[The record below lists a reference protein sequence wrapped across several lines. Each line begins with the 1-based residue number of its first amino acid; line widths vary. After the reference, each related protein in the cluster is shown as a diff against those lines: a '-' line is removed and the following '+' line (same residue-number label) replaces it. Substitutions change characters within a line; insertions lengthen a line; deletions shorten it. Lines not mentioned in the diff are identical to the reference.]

1 MNNPTTPQQVAK
13 SASAKKMLMSDL
25 MQTVGILPIL
35 ILIVAVFGFI
45 APNFF
50 TESNLLNITRQ
61 ASINIVLAAGM
72 TFIILTGGID
82 LSVGSILG
90 TTAVAAMV
98 VSLIPEFAML
108 SVPAALL
115 LGMVLGLFNGAL
127 VAFAGLP
134 PFIVTLGTYT
144 ALRGAAYLLADG
156 TTVINSNISFEW
168 IGNNYLGPVPWLV
181 VIALAVVVVCW
192 FILRRTT
199 LGVHIYAVG
208 GNKQAAALSGV
219 NVNKVY
225 FLVMM
230 NMSFLAAVAGI
241 LFIGR
246 TGAAG
251 PSDGTMWELDAIASV
266 FIGGAAVSGGIGTV
280 VGGLIAPKLIGKTN
294 SKTAII
300 IGFLIQAA
308 ATLPLAFVSDNRTWL
323 VPLLIVTFIGGILG
337 ALLGKAVLKKHFEK
351 AGIA

>member
-1 MNNPTTPQQVAK
+1 MTTSAK
-13 SASAKKMLMSDL
+13 TSAKKILMSDL

-98 VSLIPEFAML
+98 VSLSPEFAML
-108 SVPAALL
+108 SIPAALMLGL
-115 LGMVLGLFNGAL
+115 LLGLFNGAL

-156 TTVINSNISFEW
+156 TTVINSNINF
-168 IGNNYLGPVPWLV
+168 
-181 VIALAVVVVCW
+181 
-192 FILRRTT
+192 
-199 LGVHIYAVG
+199 
-208 GNKQAAALSGV
+208 
-219 NVNKVY
+219 
-225 FLVMM
+225 
-230 NMSFLAAVAGI
+230 
-241 LFIGR
+241 
-246 TGAAG
+246 
-251 PSDGTMWELDAIASV
+251 
-266 FIGGAAVSGGIGTV
+266 
-280 VGGLIAPKLIGKTN
+280 
-294 SKTAII
+294 
-300 IGFLIQAA
+300 
-308 ATLPLAFVSDNRTWL
+308 
-323 VPLLIVTFIGGILG
+323 
-337 ALLGKAVLKKHFEK
+337 
-351 AGIA
+351 

>member
-1 MNNPTTPQQVAK
+1 
-13 SASAKKMLMSDL
+13 MLMSDL
-25 MQTVGILPIL
+25 MQTIGILPIL

-108 SVPAALL
+108 SIPAALM

-156 TTVINSNISFEW
+156 TTVINSNINFEW
-168 IGNNYLGPVPWLV
+168 IGNNYLGPILAGCDRPGGDCGVLV
-181 VIALAVVVVCW
+181 YSASHNP
-192 FILRRTT
+192 RRSH
-199 LGVHIYAVG
+199 LCGRRQYA
-208 GNKQAAALSGV
+208 
-219 NVNKVY
+219 
-225 FLVMM
+225 
-230 NMSFLAAVAGI
+230 
-241 LFIGR
+241 
-246 TGAAG
+246 
-251 PSDGTMWELDAIASV
+251 
-266 FIGGAAVSGGIGTV
+266 GGALNG
-280 VGGLIAPKLIGKTN
+280 
-294 SKTAII
+294 
-300 IGFLIQAA
+300 
-308 ATLPLAFVSDNRTWL
+308 
-323 VPLLIVTFIGGILG
+323 
-337 ALLGKAVLKKHFEK
+337 H
-351 AGIA
+351 

>member
-1 MNNPTTPQQVAK
+1 MTTPTHPQQVAK

-108 SVPAALL
+108 SIPAALM

-168 IGNNYLGPVPWLV
+168 IGNNYLGPIPWLV
-181 VIALAVVVVCW
+181 VIALAVIAICW
-192 FILRRTT
+192 FILRAPR
-199 LGVHIYAVG
+199 
-208 GNKQAAALSGV
+208 S
-219 NVNKVY
+219 
-225 FLVMM
+225 
-230 NMSFLAAVAGI
+230 
-241 LFIGR
+241 
-246 TGAAG
+246 
-251 PSDGTMWELDAIASV
+251 AST
-266 FIGGAAVSGGIGTV
+266 STRW
-280 VGGLIAPKLIGKTN
+280 
-294 SKTAII
+294 
-300 IGFLIQAA
+300 A
-308 ATLPLAFVSDNRTWL
+308 ATCRRRD
-323 VPLLIVTFIGGILG
+323 
-337 ALLGKAVLKKHFEK
+337 
-351 AGIA
+351 

>member
-1 MNNPTTPQQVAK
+1 MTTPTHPQQVAK

-25 MQTVGILPIL
+25 MQTIGILPIL

-108 SVPAALL
+108 SIPAALM

-144 ALRGAAYLLADG
+144 ALRGAACWRTARRSLTPTSTSSGSAITTSARSTDG
-156 TTVINSNISFEW
+156 CDRHGGDCGV
-168 IGNNYLGPVPWLV
+168 LV
-181 VIALAVVVVCW
+181 YSASHNP
-192 FILRRTT
+192 RRSH
-199 LGVHIYAVG
+199 LCGRRQYA
-208 GNKQAAALSGV
+208 
-219 NVNKVY
+219 
-225 FLVMM
+225 
-230 NMSFLAAVAGI
+230 
-241 LFIGR
+241 
-246 TGAAG
+246 
-251 PSDGTMWELDAIASV
+251 
-266 FIGGAAVSGGIGTV
+266 GGALNG
-280 VGGLIAPKLIGKTN
+280 
-294 SKTAII
+294 
-300 IGFLIQAA
+300 
-308 ATLPLAFVSDNRTWL
+308 
-323 VPLLIVTFIGGILG
+323 
-337 ALLGKAVLKKHFEK
+337 H
-351 AGIA
+351 

>member
-1 MNNPTTPQQVAK
+1 MTTPTYPQQVAK

-25 MQTVGILPIL
+25 MQTIGILPIL

-50 TESNLLNITRQ
+50 TESKPAQYYRQ

-82 LSVGSILG
+82 LSVGSIWHHGGGGDGGL
-90 TTAVAAMV
+90 
-98 VSLIPEFAML
+98 LIPEFAML
-108 SVPAALL
+108 SIPAALM

-156 TTVINSNISFEW
+156 TTVINSNINFEW
-168 IGNNYLGPVPWLV
+168 IGNNYLGPIPWLV
-181 VIALAVVVVCW
+181 VIALAVIVVCW

-208 GNKQAAALSGV
+208 GRCRRRA
-219 NVNKVY
+219 
-225 FLVMM
+225 
-230 NMSFLAAVAGI
+230 
-241 LFIGR
+241 
-246 TGAAG
+246 
-251 PSDGTMWELDAIASV
+251 
-266 FIGGAAVSGGIGTV
+266 
-280 VGGLIAPKLIGKTN
+280 
-294 SKTAII
+294 
-300 IGFLIQAA
+300 
-308 ATLPLAFVSDNRTWL
+308 
-323 VPLLIVTFIGGILG
+323 
-337 ALLGKAVLKKHFEK
+337 
-351 AGIA
+351 